1 MHTLIILTSTAISL
15 HILPILFYL
24 INHKTTEFFEEWNL
38 FSYSVV
44 FKFIKSECKL
54 KKF

>member
-1 MHTLIILTSTAISL
+1 MIHLWNAYSYNINIDCYINHKTI
-15 HILPILFYL
+15 

-38 FSYSVV
+38 FSYSAV